1 MQSAT
6 QRYIQFVASSMFA
19 VLLSGCGGGS
29 GSNDQPTTSANTVS
43 SSSGSSTS
51 SSTSS
56 LAATS
61 SSASSASSA
70 SQSSSTSSASS
81 SSSSTSGQ
89 ILASDNFT
97 SGTSKWQIEQENATG
112 TVAAANGVLDIV
124 EPAGATLWFKQKF
137 SGDYEIRFTATPIP
151 YTVTVGTTTY
161 TNRISDLNV
170 FWNSIVPTATDP
182 DPTLKNFDGVLASYN
197 SLYLYYVGFGSNGN
211 STTRLRRYDGTSARP
226 QITGFATAA
235 SRTTADTGGD
245 MTTAT
250 TLVANTPT
258 RVRIVSRTAT
268 ASDPYTLKWYAND
281 NLIFA
286 HTDSAPYLSGWFA
299 FRTTVAHWQ
308 LSNFSVVSQ

>member
-1 MQSAT
+1 
-6 QRYIQFVASSMFA
+6 
-19 VLLSGCGGGS
+19 
-29 GSNDQPTTSANTVS
+29 
-43 SSSGSSTS
+43 
-51 SSTSS
+51 
-56 LAATS
+56 
-61 SSASSASSA
+61 
-70 SQSSSTSSASS
+70 
-81 SSSSTSGQ
+81 
-89 ILASDNFT
+89 
-97 SGTSKWQIEQENATG
+97 
-112 TVAAANGVLDIV
+112 VLDIV

-161 TNRISDLNV
+161 TSRISDLNV
-170 FWNSIVPTATDP
+170 FWNSTVPAATDP

-226 QITGFATAA
+226 QITGFATTA

-286 HTDSAPYLSGWFA
+286 YTDSTPYLSGWFA

-308 LSNFSVVSQ
+308 LSNFSVVAQ

>member
-1 MQSAT
+1 
-6 QRYIQFVASSMFA
+6 
-19 VLLSGCGGGS
+19 
-29 GSNDQPTTSANTVS
+29 
-43 SSSGSSTS
+43 
-51 SSTSS
+51 
-56 LAATS
+56 
-61 SSASSASSA
+61 
-70 SQSSSTSSASS
+70 
-81 SSSSTSGQ
+81 
-89 ILASDNFT
+89 
-97 SGTSKWQIEQENATG
+97 
-112 TVAAANGVLDIV
+112 VLDIV